1 MYSCCSD
8 VEVQRDPE
16 DNSCTTVIQLLLN
29 CIKNIYYTCACT
41 CRSQALL
48 ISKAITVLLSSGKSL
63 PSLMLTPSLSFPLP
77 LVERQD
83 LVELFIESVTLRQS
97 VQDASLKILPDL
109 FRLSKKLQQGK
120 GTLQV

>member
-16 DNSCTTVIQLLLN
+16 DNSCTTGIQLLLN
-29 CIKNIYYTCACT
+29 RIKKILYTYMYM

-63 PSLMLTPSLSFPLP
+63 PSLMLSPSPSLPLP

>member
-1 MYSCCSD
+1 M
-8 VEVQRDPE
+8 
-16 DNSCTTVIQLLLN
+16 IF
-29 CIKNIYYTCACT
+29 
-41 CRSQALL
+41 
-48 ISKAITVLLSSGKSL
+48 KAIFIIIIILINALSLSL
-63 PSLMLTPSLSFPLP
+63 FPPTPPLYCSPSPSLPLP